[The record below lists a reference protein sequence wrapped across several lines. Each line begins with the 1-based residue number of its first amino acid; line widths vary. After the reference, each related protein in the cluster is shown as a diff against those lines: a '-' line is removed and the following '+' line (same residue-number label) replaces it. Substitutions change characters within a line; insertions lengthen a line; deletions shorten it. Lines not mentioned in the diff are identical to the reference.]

1 VAKAGRITA
10 INFSVPKTLET
21 SMGRTVTAIKAQK
34 RNKDRV
40 SVYLDEEYAFG
51 LARIVAAW
59 LIVGQELSDE
69 KIVQLT
75 SQDEVEAAYARS
87 LRLLNQR
94 DHSSAEIR
102 LYLKR
107 HEVMEPVIDE
117 VVERLERAGLINDE
131 RFAQNWIENR
141 SEFRPRSRRAL
152 AFELQARGVS
162 PETFETAL
170 EQTDEEEMAYR
181 AAVKQSSKYQ
191 HLTWP
196 EYRQKMI
203 AFLARRGFSYGTSAP
218 VAQRI
223 WQEEHRENDQ
233 GTATTEYE
241 EVNS

>member
-1 VAKAGRITA
+1 
-10 INFSVPKTLET
+10 L
-21 SMGRTVTAIKAQK
+21 GRTVTAITAQK

-40 SVYLDEEYAFG
+40 SVYLDGEYAFG

-59 LIVGQELSDE
+59 LQVGQVLSEE
-69 KIVQLT
+69 KIALLT
-75 SQDEVEAAYARS
+75 SQDEVEAAYAKS

-94 DHSSAEIR
+94 DHTSAEIKQ
-102 LYLKR
+102 YLKN
-107 HEVMEPVIDE
+107 HEVNESAIDE
-117 VVERLERAGLINDE
+117 VVGRLERAGLINDE

-152 AFELQARGVS
+152 AFELRSRGIS
-162 PETFETAL
+162 PDAYEAAL

-181 AAVKQSSKYQ
+181 AAMKQSSKYQ

-203 AFLARRGFSYGTSAP
+203 AFLARRGFSYSTSAP
-218 VAQRI
+218 VTRRV
-223 WQEEHRENDQ
+223 WQEMQENDQ